1 MHTWMSKV
9 CFFTFEL
16 KNKQMLKRKDQ
27 TSWCFLLPFF
37 FHILFPVGK
46 KKSLVTDTLLQC
58 CTLNHTTSKILVT
71 CNSLRPIVGFFIAFF
86 CFLYRNSGCFERSS
100 ILLFNNKHT
109 QCD

>member
-1 MHTWMSKV
+1 MHTWMGKV
-9 CFFTFEL
+9 CFFPFEL

-71 CNSLRPIVGFFIAFF
+71 CNSLRPIVGFFIAFLF
-86 CFLYRNSGCFERSS
+86 SVQKQR
-100 ILLFNNKHT
+100 LLREKLHPAI
-109 QCD
+109 